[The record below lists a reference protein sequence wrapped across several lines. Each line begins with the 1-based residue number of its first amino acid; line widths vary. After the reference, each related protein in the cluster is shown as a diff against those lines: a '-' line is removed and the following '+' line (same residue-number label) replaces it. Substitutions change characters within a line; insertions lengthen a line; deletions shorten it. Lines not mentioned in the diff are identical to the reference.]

1 MIGHGEISMKY
12 LFLRSFLYFRLK
24 LVHISD
30 FLLIFLLS
38 GQTVRQIVSLNHVN
52 ASVHAPPDRSEC
64 VSMHSS
70 GIPLS
75 GYFKSFAAKLT
86 AYLMLLSVKSP
97 RQTSSQNE
105 HKKSS
110 IFFVFVQICTTRLPR
125 ALTGHPLSAPV
136 MAL

>member
-1 MIGHGEISMKY
+1 MAT
-12 LFLRSFLYFRLK
+12 
-24 LVHISD
+24 
-30 FLLIFLLS
+30 LLIAVDILAENIDSCCWIYSINACDFGAHWPIFISSL
-38 GQTVRQIVSLNHVN
+38 SLNHVN
-52 ASVHAPPDRSEC
+52 ASVHARLDQSKC
-64 VSMHSS
+64 VSMRCS

-86 AYLMLLSVKSP
+86 AYLMLLSVKLP